1 MKNIIYI
8 FLISMLPLIELRGAV
23 PVGAALGVEF
33 YYNYAAAVIG
43 NLLPVPF
50 ILLFI
55 PKILEFLNR
64 FKPFQPIVAW
74 LWKKANKHSGKVV
87 GTSGD
92 TDAKDA
98 QNSEVRAEEVAAVSK
113 SSFIG
118 IFIGLMMFVLI
129 PLPGT
134 GAWTG
139 ALVAALFKLPFW
151 RSLLAITL
159 GVIGCGIIMTL
170 ASYGVVGFLSFL
182 L

>member
-8 FLISMLPLIELRGAV
+8 FLISILPLIELRGAI
-23 PVGAALGVEF
+23 PVGAALGVEY
-33 YYNYAAAVIG
+33 YYNFAVSVIG

-74 LWKKANKHSGKVV
+74 LWRKADKHSGKIL
-87 GTSGD
+87 SG
-92 TDAKDA
+92 A
-98 QNSEVRAEEVAAVSK
+98 
-113 SSFIG
+113 
-118 IFIGLMMFVLI
+118 FIGLTTFVLI

-139 ALVAALFKLPFW
+139 ALIAALFKLPFW
-151 RSLLAITL
+151 RSLLAITV
-159 GVIGCGIIMTL
+159 GVIGCGVIMCL

>member
-1 MKNIIYI
+1 MKNIVYI
-8 FLISMLPLIELRGAV
+8 FLISILPLIELRGAI

-33 YYNYAAAVIG
+33 YYNYLVAVLG

-64 FKPFQPIVAW
+64 FKPFQPIVSW
-74 LWKKANKHSGKVV
+74 LWKKASKHSGKVV
-87 GTSGD
+87 HTESS
-92 TDAKDA
+92 TALT
-98 QNSEVRAEEVAAVSK
+98 AEEADDSQEK
-113 SSFIG
+113 KNSFVG
-118 IFIGLMMFVLI
+118 IFIGLLSFVLI

-139 ALVAALFKLPFW
+139 ALIAALFKLPFW

-159 GVIGCGIIMTL
+159 GVLGCGVIMCL